1 MKTLERILV
10 LAGSMLFGYCLMAG
24 ALAIHPFLGGV
35 IFGITISAALYIMC
49 SHIKQ

>member
-1 MKTLERILV
+1 MKLLRILLV
-10 LAGSMLFGYCLMAG
+10 LVVSMLLGFYLMAVT
-24 ALAIHPFLGGV
+24 LVIHPFLGGV

>member
-1 MKTLERILV
+1 MKLLRILLELV
-10 LAGSMLFGYCLMAG
+10 VSMLLGFYLMAV